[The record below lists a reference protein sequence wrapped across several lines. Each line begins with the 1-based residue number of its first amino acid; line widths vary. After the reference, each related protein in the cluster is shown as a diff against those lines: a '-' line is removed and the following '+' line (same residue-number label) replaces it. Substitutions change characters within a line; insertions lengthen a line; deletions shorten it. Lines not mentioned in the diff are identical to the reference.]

1 MDEKTMQLLQKLSR
15 DFESEKEKLND
26 SPMASALLD
35 FAKDSV
41 DSFMIGDRSV
51 SDLMVSTSMYGV
63 RVAQI
68 VGIIEQQL
76 YALDRRVAA
85 IESGN

>member
-1 MDEKTMQLLQKLSR
+1 MQLLQKLSR

-68 VGIIEQQL
+68 VGILEQQL

>member
-68 VGIIEQQL
+68 VGILEQQL